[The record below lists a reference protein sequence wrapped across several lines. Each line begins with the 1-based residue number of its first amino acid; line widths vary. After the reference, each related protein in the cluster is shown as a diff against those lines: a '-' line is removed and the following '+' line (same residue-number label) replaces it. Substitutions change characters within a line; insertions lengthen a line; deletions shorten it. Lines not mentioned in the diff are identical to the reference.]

1 MTAPSEAT
9 IEFAASD
16 PSRPAQAILPNTNPI
31 RADGAAAHGVELSII
46 VPTFNERDNVV
57 ELLAGLDR
65 ALAGI
70 RWEAI
75 FVDDD
80 SPDGTA
86 ELVRELAQARDNV
99 RCIQR
104 IGRRGLSRAVVEGML
119 ASAAPVLAVIDADMQ
134 HDEAELPT
142 MLRTL
147 REQQLDVV
155 VGTRY
160 SAGGSTGQWDA
171 SRLRMSRFATRLSKL
186 VTKAPLSDPMSG
198 FFMIRRDAFQQAVR
212 RLSGEGYKILLD
224 LFASAPK
231 EFRFAE
237 VPYTFRPRHAGE
249 SKLDSAV
256 LWEYLLLLIDK
267 TVGHVIPPRF
277 LLFSLVGASG
287 LAVHF
292 VVLWTLFRGF
302 GVVFA
307 AAQGIATFVA
317 MTTNFL
323 FNNTFTYR
331 DRRKTGWAF
340 FTSLLSFY
348 VICGIGVIGNVGV
361 ANFFFADQYSWV
373 IAGLVGALVGTVWNY
388 AASSIFTWR
397 RK

>member
-1 MTAPSEAT
+1 MTTEFRAAT
-9 IEFAASD
+9 NRVLSD
-16 PSRPAQAILPNTNPI
+16 REPAEHPGSSTSHATATPQAL
-31 RADGAAAHGVELSII
+31 ELSVI
-46 VPTFNERDNVV
+46 VPTFNERDNVL
-57 ELLAGLDR
+57 ELLTRLEQ
-65 ALAGI
+65 ALADV

-86 ELVRELAQARDNV
+86 ELVRKIAQSRDNV
-99 RCIQR
+99 RCVQR

-119 ASAAPVLAVIDADMQ
+119 ASAAPVLAVIDADLQ
-134 HDEAELPT
+134 HDETVLPT

-147 REQQLDVV
+147 REQQVDVV

-160 SAGGSTGQWDA
+160 SVGGSTGDWDA
-171 SRLRMSRFATRLSKL
+171 ARLRMSRFATRLSRM

-198 FFMIRRDAFQQAVR
+198 FFMIRRDSFQQAVR
-212 RLSGEGYKILLD
+212 KLSGEGYKILLD
-224 LFASAPK
+224 LFASAPQ

-237 VPYTFRPRHAGE
+237 VPYTFRPRHAGT

-267 TVGHVIPPRF
+267 TVGHIVPPRF

-287 LAVHF
+287 LVVHF
-292 VVLWTLFRGF
+292 TVLTILFK
-302 GVVFA
+302 GVGVAFA
-307 AAQGIATFVA
+307 EAQAIATFVA

-340 FTSLLSFY
+340 VTSLLSFY

-361 ANFFFADQYSWV
+361 ANFFFAEQYSWV
-373 IAGLVGALVGTVWNY
+373 LAGLVGALVGTVWNY